1 MVGPLHNHFVGQF
14 QDTLPAA
21 EVPLDTLHLARLVLL
36 GNQME
41 EGQHLHQDILPL
53 GEYQRKELYINKSI
67 ARYVFWLPNSYHAFK
82 RAKYLHHLDLT
93 WFPG

>member
-67 ARYVFWLPNSYHAFK
+67 ARYVFWLPTLCAK